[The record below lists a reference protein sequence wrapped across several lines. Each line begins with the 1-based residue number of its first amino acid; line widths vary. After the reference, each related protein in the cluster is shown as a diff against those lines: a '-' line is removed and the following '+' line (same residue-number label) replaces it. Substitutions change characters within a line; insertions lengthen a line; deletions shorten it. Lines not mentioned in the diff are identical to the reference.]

1 MQIFIRDSQGRV
13 ITLEV
18 EPSDSI
24 ENVKAKIQ
32 DKQGIPPDQQRLIF
46 SDLVLQDGRTL
57 SDYNIQREMEI
68 LLTVRLQSITGVV
81 TYQDM
86 GETPPSLVPLGT
98 SPQVATN
105 AQLALLTAG
114 ATISQD
120 GIPLSPGTYAFSFWA
135 QDTVA
140 WQIIFKNEQSET
152 ITTDSGMSSGGIIGL
167 TQFDEEFTAPNGTT
181 SCNLVFTATSQS
193 ALLDLV
199 SFRSTAVPVPATPDA
214 SGACTDSALSPN
226 FTG

>member
-18 EPSDSI
+18 EQSDSI

-68 LLTVRLQSITGVV
+68 FLTIRLQSTTGVV
-81 TYQDM
+81 SYQDM
-86 GETPPSLVPLGT
+86 GEAPPSLRTSGT
-98 SPQVATN
+98 SPEVATN
-105 AQLALLTAG
+105 AQLALLTTG
-114 ATISQD
+114 ATISQN
-120 GIPLSPGTYAFSFWA
+120 GIPLAPGTYTFSFWA
-135 QDTVA
+135 QEDLT
-140 WQIIFKNEQSET
+140 WQLTFKDPLGAT
-152 ITTDSGMSSGGIIGL
+152 ISSLSNGTSGGLIGL
-167 TQFDEEFTAPNGTT
+167 TQFDTEIVVPAGTATCDLAFTA
-181 SCNLVFTATSQS
+181 ASQC

-199 SFRSTAVPVPATPDA
+199 TLAPTDAEEPAISDA
-214 SGACTDSALSPN
+214 NSACTDPALSPN

>member
-1 MQIFIRDSQGRV
+1 MQIFIRDSHGRV

-18 EPSDSI
+18 EQSDSI

-68 LLTVRLQSITGVV
+68 FLIIRLQSTTGIV

-86 GETPPSLVPLGT
+86 GEIPPSLRTSGT
-98 SPQVATN
+98 SPEVATN
-105 AQLALLTAG
+105 AQLALLTTG
-114 ATISQD
+114 ATISQN
-120 GIPLSPGTYAFSFWA
+120 GIPLAPGTYSFSFWA
-135 QDTVA
+135 QEDLT
-140 WQIIFKNEQSET
+140 WQLTFKDSLGAT
-152 ITTDSGMSSGGIIGL
+152 ISSSTNGTSGGLIGL
-167 TQFDEEFTAPNGTT
+167 TQFDEEITAPTGTT
-181 SCNLVFTATSQS
+181 SCDLVFTATSQS
-193 ALLDLV
+193 ALLDLATLTPIDV
-199 SFRSTAVPVPATPDA
+199 QAPTTPDVD
-214 SGACTDSALSPN
+214 SACVEPALSPN